1 MGMQFAQHAVKHT
14 AQLSV
19 MQAAYDAQMQI
30 EDPGVAD
37 VRPYRL
43 ARKAN
48 LTLLIKEA
56 GGPSQLARECDIPK
70 SHISA
75 ITHGARN
82 VGDDLASKLES
93 VMGKP
98 PGWMDQSHEGA
109 ALIAEP
115 QQPATIGQA
124 AMALGAAVAG
134 LSESRR
140 KTISA
145 LVAAQIY
152 DKPDSQEALAIDALT
167 PGLTVAVPA
176 GWRDLA
182 HRTATSHP
190 DAAVREIL
198 TKFVDEIDRQARAES
213 HAPAHQAKSIL
224 KI

>member
-14 AQLSV
+14 AQLPV
-19 MQAAYDAQMQI
+19 MQGAYDARMKI
-30 EDPGVAD
+30 DDPGVAD

-56 GGPSQLARECDIPK
+56 GGASQLARECDIPK

-98 PGWMDQSHEGA
+98 LGWMDQSRDGVA
-109 ALIAEP
+109 TAP
-115 QQPATIGQA
+115 VKPATIGQA

-134 LSESRR
+134 LTESRR
-140 KTISA
+140 KTISS
-145 LVAAQIY
+145 LVAAQIC
-152 DKPDSQEALAIDALT
+152 DQPDAQEAQAIDALA

-176 GWRDLA
+176 GWRELA
-182 HRTATSHP
+182 HRTATNHP

-213 HAPAHQAKSIL
+213 HAPAHPAKSIL